1 MLFNTFPYAVFLPV
15 VFIVYW
21 FVLKKNLRL
30 QNLFLLLAS
39 YYFYS
44 CWDWRFLF
52 LLAFTTILDFWIG
65 LKINSGTE
73 KSGKAWM
80 WFSIAVNVGVLGI
93 FKYFNF
99 FSESFTDLLGNF
111 GIHFSPWVLNII
123 LPVGISFY
131 TFHGLS
137 YIIDL
142 YRKKIP
148 VERNFV
154 NYALFVS
161 FFPLLVAG
169 PIERGA
175 HLLPQI
181 KVARR
186 FDFENAMDGLRQI
199 LWGLFKKMVIADNCA
214 AYADIL
220 FSQPGS
226 YEGAALFFGAIM
238 FAFQIYGDFSGYTDI
253 AAGTAK
259 LFGFDLLK
267 NFSYPYFSKSIG
279 EFWKRWHIS
288 LSSWFRDYLYIPLG
302 GSRINKAITIRNVF
316 IIFLVSGFWH
326 GANWT
331 FIFWGLLHA
340 VFYLPSVIVR
350 NNRTK
355 KERQRNSRPLLEGF
369 SILGTFLL
377 VTMAWIVFRAADIQQ
392 AFQYIYRMITRLCS
406 PDGFHQLSELLAG
419 RHYYSILL
427 VSFLILFYIIEWKGR
442 HLSFPLQQL
451 QQRWPWGARYGLYI
465 ILCFIIFWFSGSSQ
479 QFIYF
484 QF

>member
-73 KSGKAWM
+73 KSAKAWM
-80 WFSIAVNVGVLGI
+80 WFSIAVNIGVLGI

-99 FSESFTDLLGNF
+99 FSESFADLLGNF

-253 AAGTAK
+253 AAGTAR

-302 GSRINKAITIRNVF
+302 GSRISKAITIRNVF

-350 NNRTK
+350 NHRTK
-355 KERQRNSRPLLEGF
+355 REKQSNARSFLDGF

-377 VTMAWIVFRAADIQQ
+377 VTLAWIVFRAADIRQ
-392 AFQYIYRMITRLCS
+392 AFQYIYRMIAKLCS
-406 PDGFHQLSELLAG
+406 PDGFHQLSELLAW

-427 VSFLILFYIIEWKGR
+427 LSFLILFYIIEWKGR

-451 QQRWPWGARYGLYI
+451 QQRWSGGLRYGLYV